1 MVQTSGISMLE
12 TLLQYDTSLFL
23 FLNKL
28 HNSFFD
34 EIMYWAS
41 HKFFWIPLYLL
52 FVYLLYKHY
61 GAKKAAI
68 LFGLIIITF
77 ALTNTISV
85 EAFKKVFERLRPCHN
100 EQIAHLVHLYKEGCG
115 GQFGFLSSHAAN
127 VFGLATLMGIFLK
140 GKIKYITWYV
150 MGWASFVSYSRIYLG
165 KHYPLDIICG
175 AILGISTAWVVYWIV
190 KKINKKPL
198 L

>member
-1 MVQTSGISMLE
+1 MLE
-12 TLLQYDTSLFL
+12 TLLQYDTALFL

-34 EIMYWAS
+34 EVMYWAS
-41 HKFFWIPLYLL
+41 HKFFWVPLYMF

-61 GAKKAAI
+61 GAKKVAI
-68 LFGLIIITF
+68 LFGLIILTF

-100 EQIAHLVHLYKEGCG
+100 DQIAHLVHLYKETCAGK
-115 GQFGFLSSHAAN
+115 FGFLSSHAAN
-127 VFGLATLMGIFLK
+127 VFGLATLISIFLK
-140 GKIKYITWYV
+140 DKIKCITWYV
-150 MGWASFVSYSRIYLG
+150 MFWASFVSYSRIYLG

-175 AILGISTAWVVYWIV
+175 ALLGVLIALIIYAIA
-190 KKINKKPL
+190 KKLAKKPL

>member
-1 MVQTSGISMLE
+1 MLE
-12 TLLQYDTSLFL
+12 ALLQYDTSLFL

-41 HKFFWIPLYLL
+41 HKFFWIPLYAFFL
-52 FVYLLYKHY
+52 YLLYRYY
-61 GAKKAAI
+61 GLKKMAVLA
-68 LFGLIIITF
+68 LLIIITF

-140 GKIKYITWYV
+140 GKVKYIMWYV
-150 MGWASFVSYSRIYLG
+150 IGWASFVSYSRIYLG

-175 AILGISTAWVVYWIV
+175 ALLGILIALLVYVVAKRIY
-190 KKINKKPL
+190 NKPL